1 MTALDPLSF
10 KGALFSALPSV
21 LVPTP
26 DQRRLTSLDFE
37 SLEQS
42 CFPSR
47 RTAQQKPKQKRGG
60 RDFGARLPQQRG
72 IRPNRQADSW
82 LQAPV
87 GPPTVTLCAILLEN
101 GVLQSSD
108 VQASVAIPNASP
120 AVEMHASR

>member
-26 DQRRLTSLDFE
+26 DHRRLTSLDFE

-47 RTAQQKPKQKRGG
+47 RTAQQNPNKREEEEISELAF
-60 RDFGARLPQQRG
+60 RSSAVFGPT
-72 IRPNRQADSW
+72 NRQI
-82 LQAPV
+82 V
-87 GPPTVTLCAILLEN
+87 GFKLLSAH
-101 GVLQSSD
+101 L
-108 VQASVAIPNASP
+108 
-120 AVEMHASR
+120 R